1 MIDTYKIRN
10 VLEMLVFILIN
21 ILFSDLFVVVYCA
34 ICFLVGILFSAFV
47 ESYPSLFWLLAFGVV
62 VVILLILRYF
72 GLIILYYIFEQNV
85 QNKKITDF
93 IRNLK
98 ENKKLQLKVWLL
110 TWLSASFIPIL
121 CLVDSFISKEIDFKE
136 ILIAFIFGVIC
147 LTCLAFNSFAALF
160 YYWKVSDN
168 NKHKDNVGDE

>member
-1 MIDTYKIRN
+1 MIDTCKLRN
-10 VLEMLVFILIN
+10 ALEMLVFILVN
-21 ILFSDLFVVVYCA
+21 VLFSDLFIAIYSLIWIATGLILSMVVETYPSPLWLLVFSVVVA
-34 ICFLVGILFSAFV
+34 MLFL
-47 ESYPSLFWLLAFGVV
+47 
-62 VVILLILRYF
+62 LRYF
-72 GLIILYYIFEQNV
+72 ILIALYYIFEQNV

-93 IRNLK
+93 ICNLK

-168 NKHKDNVGDE
+168 NKHKNNVGDE

>member
-62 VVILLILRYF
+62 VVILLLLRYF

-93 IRNLK
+93 IYNLK

-110 TWLSASFIPIL
+110 TWLSAFFIPTL
-121 CLVDSFISKEIDFKE
+121 YLVYSFKIKEITFAGM
-136 ILIAFIFGVIC
+136 IVIFVFGSMY
-147 LTCLAFNSFAALF
+147 LTGLAFNSFAALF

-168 NKHKDNVGDE
+168 NKHKNNVENE

>member
-1 MIDTYKIRN
+1 MIDTCKLRN
-10 VLEMLVFILIN
+10 ALEMFLFILVN
-21 ILFSDLFVVVYCA
+21 VLFSDLFIAIYSLIWIATGLILSMVV
-34 ICFLVGILFSAFV
+34 
-47 ESYPSLFWLLAFGVV
+47 ETYPSPLWLLAFGVV
-62 VVILLILRYF
+62 VVILLLLRYF

-93 IRNLK
+93 ICNLK

-168 NKHKDNVGDE
+168 NKHKNNVGYE

>member
-1 MIDTYKIRN
+1 MIDTCKLRN
-10 VLEMLVFILIN
+10 ALEMLLFILVN
-21 ILFSDLFVVVYCA
+21 VLFSDLFIAIYSLIWIATGLILSMVVETYPSPLWLLVFSVVVA
-34 ICFLVGILFSAFV
+34 MLFL
-47 ESYPSLFWLLAFGVV
+47 
-62 VVILLILRYF
+62 LRYF
-72 GLIILYYIFEQNV
+72 ILIALYYIFEQNV

-93 IRNLK
+93 ICNLK

-168 NKHKDNVGDE
+168 NKHKNNVGDE

>member
-62 VVILLILRYF
+62 VVILLLLRYF

-93 IRNLK
+93 ICNLK

-110 TWLSASFIPIL
+110 TWLSA
-121 CLVDSFISKEIDFKE
+121 
-136 ILIAFIFGVIC
+136 ILIPLYYFIDIYLKKGRYIEFIVFMILGVMY
-147 LTCLAFNSFAALF
+147 LGLLAFNSFAALF

-168 NKHKDNVGDE
+168 NQHKNNVENE

>member
-10 VLEMLVFILIN
+10 ALEMLLFILVN
-21 ILFSDLFVVVYCA
+21 VLFSDLFIAIYSLIWIATGLILSMVV
-34 ICFLVGILFSAFV
+34 
-47 ESYPSLFWLLAFGVV
+47 ETYPSPLWLLVFSVV

-93 IRNLK
+93 ICNLK

-110 TWLSASFIPIL
+110 TWLSASFIPTL

-160 YYWKVSDN
+160 YYWKVTDN
-168 NKHKDNVGDE
+168 NKHKNNVGYE

>member
-1 MIDTYKIRN
+1 M
-10 VLEMLVFILIN
+10 
-21 ILFSDLFVVVYCA
+21 
-34 ICFLVGILFSAFV
+34 
-47 ESYPSLFWLLAFGVV
+47 V

-72 GLIILYYIFEQNV
+72 GLIIWYYIFEQNV

-93 IRNLK
+93 IYNLK

-147 LTCLAFNSFAALF
+147 LTGLAFNSFAALF

-168 NKHKDNVGDE
+168 NKHKNNVGDE

>member
-1 MIDTYKIRN
+1 MIDTCKLRN
-10 VLEMLVFILIN
+10 ALEMFLFILVN
-21 ILFSDLFVVVYCA
+21 VLFSDLFIAIYSLIWIATGLILSMVVETYPSPLWLLVFSVVVA
-34 ICFLVGILFSAFV
+34 MLFL
-47 ESYPSLFWLLAFGVV
+47 
-62 VVILLILRYF
+62 LRYF
-72 GLIILYYIFEQNV
+72 ILIALYYIFEQNV

-93 IRNLK
+93 ICNLK

-168 NKHKDNVGDE
+168 NKRKNNVGDE

>member
-1 MIDTYKIRN
+1 MIDTYKLRN
-10 VLEMLVFILIN
+10 ALEMLLFILVN
-21 ILFSDLFVVVYCA
+21 VLFSDLFIAIYSLIWIATGLILSMVV
-34 ICFLVGILFSAFV
+34 
-47 ESYPSLFWLLAFGVV
+47 ETYPSPLWLLAFGVV

-93 IRNLK
+93 ICNLK

-147 LTCLAFNSFAALF
+147 LICLAFNSFAALF
-160 YYWKVSDN
+160 YYWKVTDN
-168 NKHKDNVGDE
+168 NKHKNNVGYE

>member
-1 MIDTYKIRN
+1 MIDTYKLRN
-10 VLEMLVFILIN
+10 VLEMLLFILVN
-21 ILFSDLFVVVYCA
+21 VLFSDLFIAIYSLIWIATGLILSMVV
-34 ICFLVGILFSAFV
+34 
-47 ESYPSLFWLLAFGVV
+47 ETYPSPLWLLVFSVV
-62 VVILLILRYF
+62 VVMLFLLRYF
-72 GLIILYYIFEQNV
+72 VLIALYYFFEQNA

-93 IRNLK
+93 ICNLK

-136 ILIAFIFGVIC
+136 ILIAFIFEVIC

-168 NKHKDNVGDE
+168 NQHKNNVGDE

>member
-1 MIDTYKIRN
+1 MIEKYKLRN
-10 VLEMLVFILIN
+10 TIDIFVFVLIN
-21 ILFSDLFVVVYCA
+21 ILFSDLFAVVYL
-34 ICFLVGILFSAFV
+34 IEWFLFSMVIQLSTVNSLITCFV
-47 ESYPSLFWLLAFGVV
+47 VFIGLAMIFFLFRYLG
-62 VVILLILRYF
+62 LILIYNF
-72 GLIILYYIFEQNV
+72 FEKKSQNR
-85 QNKKITDF
+85 NITNF
-93 IRNLK
+93 IYKLR
-98 ENKKLQLKVWLL
+98 ENSKLQRNIWLL

-168 NKHKDNVGDE
+168 NKHKNNVGDE

>member
-10 VLEMLVFILIN
+10 ALEMLLFILVN
-21 ILFSDLFVVVYCA
+21 VLFSDLFIAIYSLIWIATGLILSMVV
-34 ICFLVGILFSAFV
+34 
-47 ESYPSLFWLLAFGVV
+47 ETYPSPLWLLVFSVV
-62 VVILLILRYF
+62 VVMLFLLRYF
-72 GLIILYYIFEQNV
+72 VLIALYYFFEQNV

-93 IRNLK
+93 ICNLK

-147 LTCLAFNSFAALF
+147 LICLAFNSFAALF
-160 YYWKVSDN
+160 YYWKVTDN
-168 NKHKDNVGDE
+168 NKHKNNVGYE

>member
-1 MIDTYKIRN
+1 MIDTCKLRN
-10 VLEMLVFILIN
+10 ALEMFLFILVN
-21 ILFSDLFVVVYCA
+21 VLFSDLFIAIYSLIWIATGLILSMVVETYPSPLWLLVFSVVVA
-34 ICFLVGILFSAFV
+34 MLFL
-47 ESYPSLFWLLAFGVV
+47 
-62 VVILLILRYF
+62 LRYF
-72 GLIILYYIFEQNV
+72 ILIALYYIFEQNV

-93 IRNLK
+93 ICNLK

-168 NKHKDNVGDE
+168 NKHKNNVGDE

>member
-62 VVILLILRYF
+62 VVILLLLRYF

-85 QNKKITDF
+85 QNKKITD
-93 IRNLK
+93 
-98 ENKKLQLKVWLL
+98 
-110 TWLSASFIPIL
+110 
-121 CLVDSFISKEIDFKE
+121 
-136 ILIAFIFGVIC
+136 
-147 LTCLAFNSFAALF
+147 
-160 YYWKVSDN
+160 Y
-168 NKHKDNVGDE
+168 